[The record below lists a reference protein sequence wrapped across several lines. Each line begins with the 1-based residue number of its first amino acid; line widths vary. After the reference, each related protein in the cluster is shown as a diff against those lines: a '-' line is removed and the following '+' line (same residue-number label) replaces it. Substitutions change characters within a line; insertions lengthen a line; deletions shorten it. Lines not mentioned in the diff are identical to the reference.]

1 MEIGRGDQAKVQE
14 IPVVGRRW
22 AEMQGKPSAEL
33 GRCSGR
39 FPEVQGGFQKCRA
52 REARRLAEMQADHTG
67 RLETVQENGG
77 LQLAEEP
84 GRMQEQGRSCKQGCS
99 GSLGP
104 YGFRPGSSIGLPPGK
119 GGPKA
124 APNRKKS
131 LVMQGKA
138 SHLYTVG
145 EEMVGRRETRKQRSG
160 AGLV

>member
-1 MEIGRGDQAKVQE
+1 
-14 IPVVGRRW
+14 
-22 AEMQGKPSAEL
+22 MQSQG
-33 GRCSGR
+33 G
-39 FPEVQGGFQKCRA
+39 PEVGGDAGR
-52 REARRLAEMQADHTG
+52 HTG
-67 RLETVQENGG
+67 RLETAQENGG

-145 EEMVGRRETRKQRSG
+145 EEMVGRRETRKRDQGQGQYSCPG
-160 AGLV
+160 QPLHTPPSLSHNSTHLLS